1 MRSRVTRTG
10 RPIGNIDVVITALGD
25 HYTPDEAPIAE
36 RMLREFGGTIPAEQL
51 IKEIGLAIAIRRR
64 S

>member
-1 MRSRVTRTG
+1 M
-10 RPIGNIDVVITALGD
+10 ITALGD

-36 RMLREFGGTIPAEQL
+36 RMLREVGGTLPAEQL